1 LENTPVYDDKD
12 VIKPEYKA
20 GLQTYYKAHPK
31 TKWGLYMTEYVHRL
45 ALNKYR
51 NSNEIDTWVINTLY
65 PPERK
70 NIDPLLKYKDILI
83 DNIVD

>member
-1 LENTPVYDDKD
+1 
-12 VIKPEYKA
+12 
-20 GLQTYYKAHPK
+20 
-31 TKWGLYMTEYVHRL
+31 MTEYVRRL